1 MVSEGVQTNGFSRRS
16 SSDTQ
21 TSPPNRIVRP
31 HQPQQQQQQQLPL
44 PPYQDPPPPP
54 TPQSPP
60 KKKPQLQPKPTSV
73 AASACSPHEVKTKP
87 YLPPHIAHAGQMP
100 GYQLQIY
107 HLDGSS
113 PSPKTSPPTPASSWY
128 GTAPRSGKHQHHHS
142 HHKHS
147 HHNHHGKATRSHS
160 SGNVLDENFEAPNG
174 SSNHERSGLRKP
186 VTVKVSSSSKQAEKC
201 SKHLQK
207 SLSEGKLTEDT
218 VDDPSVPPLQPKPP
232 KAVKFLHQEEY
243 QPSNLLPVISN
254 PSEDEVSDKDLP
266 ELAPITNQEYQQAV
280 LQQSQSIS
288 SEKNDED
295 QESVDLGKT
304 LSPLGST
311 SSLQDLIESS
321 SARGSVDPMIKSTQS
336 SAWIERERSSKKPDE
351 SSSGKKS
358 VVVIEPPLKAMASEA
373 TTASE
378 VETDPTII
386 VAVTKQ
392 KLAPS
397 QRMDSVTSAK
407 TNETST
413 TATSDDYA
421 TAPETQTKS
430 NTTEED
436 EMDEMEEVEKVEH
449 YLETPSPDEKPQRPL
464 AEEEEEEE
472 EKLSQQQYSAVCEI
486 QLKSNTDSGL
496 EISESKMPP
505 LKSPTHSFASSSSG
519 SYSVHNNTENGGN
532 ATRKISPPNTT
543 KSGNNMN
550 GTSSKPEEKPAE
562 KIRIEQTE
570 LPEKPTQIEMSNEE
584 KEADMVE
591 KDEAAA
597 AAKMQLNSTS
607 DVEAPISKSSR
618 NSSEEKPLE
627 SEEPECTEPDKLK
640 ERKQELKLELD
651 VNAPPQM
658 LHNLQATTSSERSDG
673 PLTSEAEESSENS
686 MIWQRVP
693 MGTGDVMRKRQA
705 FEQQIKAQSMD
716 NDTKYTST
724 DNNKAGAAS
733 ASNITTVN
741 KVARKIM
748 SEDAASIS
756 PGLAR
761 SPAMHQGFR
770 QEEWIVERTP
780 VNTPDTANDK
790 VVIAMINLSDEET
803 SNHVDSD
810 VVFKSSTAAT
820 TPQEG
825 SLMSSLGPSSVDL
838 NQVDQ
843 PLTPSGPKESV
854 SAPANLGDQQDQ
866 SLENEDEQ
874 QPSEDQEDEKL
885 LVVEESE
892 VKKVEVEGAVLPPAG
907 FGDSPVHQPKS
918 QAQPEFHEAII
929 DQALPQEEQLIMA
942 SEEAAAM
949 VVVTTSPAVH
959 VTESFQPT
967 TTFTTSEATV
977 EAVFTVKKESVT
989 PSLETTPASA
999 SLIQSLEKQQQPRK
1013 LSTASSVTATSRPSS
1028 KNASSHH
1035 SRSRSSSKER
1045 LLSTL
1050 AGSETAPQTTNEVDE
1065 VEGNLKG
1072 VDCARKVAEM

>member
-31 HQPQQQQQQQLPL
+31 PPQQQQQPPL

-73 AASACSPHEVKTKP
+73 AAAACSPHEVKTKP
-87 YLPPHIAHAGQMP
+87 YLPPHIAHANQK

-160 SGNVLDENFEAPNG
+160 SGNVLDENFEATNG
-174 SSNHERSGLRKP
+174 SNHDRSGLRKP
-186 VTVKVSSSSKQAEKC
+186 SSSTATVKVSSSSKPAEKC

-207 SLSEGKLTEDT
+207 SLSEGKLTEEP
-218 VDDPSVPPLQPKPP
+218 VDDPSVPHPQPKPP

-243 QPSNLLPVISN
+243 QPSNHATLLPVSN

-280 LQQSQSIS
+280 LKQSQVQSQES

-336 SAWIERERSSKKPDE
+336 SAWIERERSSKKTDE
-351 SSSGKKS
+351 STSKKS
-358 VVVIEPPLKAMASEA
+358 VVVIEPPLKVASASEA
-373 TTASE
+373 AIE
-378 VETDPTII
+378 AETDPTMTLA
-386 VAVTKQ
+386 VAKQ

-436 EMDEMEEVEKVEH
+436 EMDEEMEEVEKVEH
-449 YLETPSPDEKPQRPL
+449 YLETPSPDEQPQVP
-464 AEEEEEEE
+464 ANEEEEED

-496 EISESKMPP
+496 EISESKMP
-505 LKSPTHSFASSSSG
+505 KSPTHSFASSSSG
-519 SYSVHNNTENGGN
+519 SYSVHNNTENG
-532 ATRKISPPNTT
+532 TRKISPPSDS
-543 KSGNNMN
+543 KSSN
-550 GTSSKPEEKPAE
+550 KEKPAE
-562 KIRIEQTE
+562 KPSPPPPQPEIMPTEQTD
-570 LPEKPTQIEMSNEE
+570 LPEKPTQIEMSNVEV
-584 KEADMVE
+584 DLE
-591 KDEAAA
+591 KDEAE
-597 AAKMQLNSTS
+597 MQLNSTS
-607 DVEAPISKSSR
+607 DVEVATST
-618 NSSEEKPLE
+618 SSEEKPLE
-627 SEEPECTEPDKLK
+627 AEPEFTGGETDKLK

-716 NDTKYTST
+716 NDTKYTSQ
-724 DNNKAGAAS
+724 DNNKAAS
-733 ASNITTVN
+733 SNITTVN

-838 NQVDQ
+838 NQDQ
-843 PLTPSGPKESV
+843 PSNHSQVQESV
-854 SAPANLGDQQDQ
+854 SAPANLGDQQDEQ
-866 SLENEDEQ
+866 PLENEDEQ
-874 QPSEDQEDEKL
+874 QPTEDQEDEKL
-885 LVVEESE
+885 VVVEAESE
-892 VKKVEVEGAVLPPAG
+892 VKKIEAAEDGAVPEPPAG
-907 FGDSPVHQPKS
+907 FGDSPVHQPKAP
-918 QAQPEFHEAII
+918 QAPPEFHEAII
-929 DQALPQEEQLIMA
+929 DQALPQEEQLIVA
-942 SEEAAAM
+942 SEASEAVPVM
-949 VVVTTSPAVH
+949 VTTTPAVH
-959 VTESFQPT
+959 ITEAFQPK
-967 TTFTTSEATV
+967 TTFTASEASV

-989 PSLETTPASA
+989 PTLETTSA
-999 SLIQSLEKQQQPRK
+999 SLIQSLEKQQQQPRK
-1013 LSTASSVTATSRPSS
+1013 LSTASSVATAASRPSS

-1035 SRSRSSSKER
+1035 SSRSRSSSKER

-1072 VDCARKVAEM
+1072 C